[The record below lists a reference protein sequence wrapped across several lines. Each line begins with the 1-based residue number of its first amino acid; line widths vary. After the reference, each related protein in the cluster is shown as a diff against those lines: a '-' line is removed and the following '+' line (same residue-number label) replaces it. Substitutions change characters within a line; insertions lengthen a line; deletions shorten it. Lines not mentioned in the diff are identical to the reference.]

1 MADVAQSP
9 LTYHAMAYPVRR
21 EQGFE
26 RQLTAESESDPSQIR
41 MVLRREQG
49 FERQLA
55 SLQRHGLITHAMT

>member
-1 MADVAQSP
+1 
-9 LTYHAMAYPVRR
+9 MAYPVRR